1 MSGTSYTYSQ
11 QLMGTTVSLK
21 LFVENLT
28 AVSAVFNAIEQ
39 LEARLTVNRYHSE
52 VMSINHAAGK
62 QPVAVSKLVF
72 DLISQAKA
80 ASLLPD
86 SKFNLAIG
94 PLVKLWKIGFNGRS
108 IPEKDEIARRLTLT
122 NPNHIDLNRTNQTV
136 YLAKAGMEI
145 DLGAIAK
152 GYIADIIKL
161 LLAQYNIFQA
171 IINCGGN
178 VLTIGYSP
186 ITADKQWHIGLKRPF
201 TEANNLLGIIL
212 VEDKSV
218 VTSGIYERY
227 FTLNDQLY
235 HHILDPHTG
244 YPLNN
249 ELHSVTIISDNS
261 LTGDIYSTIFY
272 GLGIRQGLSELKKKQ
287 NIGVIFVTRDKK
299 IIIQSNQHFTFELTA
314 DDYQLISYS

>member
-39 LEARLTVNRYHSE
+39 LEAQLTVNRYHSE
-52 VMSINHAAGK
+52 VMGINHAAGK

-201 TEANNLLGIIL
+201 AEANNLLGIIH

-227 FTLNDQLY
+227 FIFNDQLY

-272 GLGIRQGLSELKKKQ
+272 GLGIRKGLNELKKKQ
-287 NIGVIFVTRDKK
+287 NIGVIFVTRNKK
-299 IIIQSNQHFTFELTA
+299 IIIQSNQHFIFELIA

>member
-39 LEARLTVNRYHSE
+39 LEAQLTVNRYHSE
-52 VMSINHAAGK
+52 VMGINHAAGK

-201 TEANNLLGIIL
+201 AEANNLLGIIH

-227 FTLNDQLY
+227 FIFNDQLY

-249 ELHSVTIISDNS
+249 ELHSVTIISNNS

-272 GLGIRQGLSELKKKQ
+272 GLGITQGLSELKKKQ

>member
-80 ASLLPD
+80 ASLLPE

-94 PLVKLWKIGFNGRS
+94 PLVKLWKIGFNGHS
-108 IPEKDEIARRLTLT
+108 IPEKDELARRLILT
-122 NPNHIDLNRTNQTV
+122 NPHHIELNRTNQTV

-201 TEANNLLGIIL
+201 AEANNLLGIIH

-227 FTLNDQLY
+227 FIFNDQLY

-249 ELHSVTIISDNS
+249 ELHSVTIISNNS

>member
-1 MSGTSYTYSQ
+1 MSGTNYTYSQ

-72 DLISQAKA
+72 DLICQAKA

-201 TEANNLLGIIL
+201 AEANNLLGIIH

-227 FTLNDQLY
+227 FIFNDQLY

>member
-62 QPVAVSKLVF
+62 QPVVVSKLVF

-80 ASLLPD
+80 ASLLPE

-201 TEANNLLGIIL
+201 AEANNLLGIIH

-227 FTLNDQLY
+227 FIFNNQLY

-249 ELHSVTIISDNS
+249 ELHSVSIISDNS

>member
-39 LEARLTVNRYHSE
+39 LEAQLTVNRYHSE
-52 VMSINHAAGK
+52 VMGINHAAGK

-80 ASLLPD
+80 ASLLPN

-201 TEANNLLGIIL
+201 AEANNLLGIIH

-227 FTLNDQLY
+227 FIFNDQLY

-272 GLGIRQGLSELKKKQ
+272 SLGIRQGLSELKKKQ

-299 IIIQSNQHFTFELTA
+299 IIIQSNQHFTFELIA

>member
-80 ASLLPD
+80 ASLLPE

-201 TEANNLLGIIL
+201 AEANNLLGIIH

-227 FTLNDQLY
+227 FIFNDQLY

-272 GLGIRQGLSELKKKQ
+272 GLGIRQGLNELKKKQ

>member
-80 ASLLPD
+80 ASLLSD

-94 PLVKLWKIGFNGRS
+94 PLVKLWKIGFKGHS
-108 IPEKDEIARRLTLT
+108 IPEKDEIVRRLTLT
-122 NPNHIDLNRTNQTV
+122 NPHHIELNRTNQTV

-201 TEANNLLGIIL
+201 TEANNLLGIIH

-227 FTLNDQLY
+227 FISNDQLY

>member
-80 ASLLPD
+80 ASLLPE

-201 TEANNLLGIIL
+201 AEANNLLGIIH

-227 FTLNDQLY
+227 FIFNDQLY

>member
-39 LEARLTVNRYHSE
+39 LEAQLTVNRYHSE
-52 VMSINHAAGK
+52 VMGINHAAGK

-201 TEANNLLGIIL
+201 AEANNLLGIIH

-227 FTLNDQLY
+227 FISNDQLY

>member
-28 AVSAVFNAIEQ
+28 AVSAVFNAIKQ

-52 VMSINHAAGK
+52 VMGINHAAGK

-201 TEANNLLGIIL
+201 AEANNLLGIIH

-227 FTLNDQLY
+227 FIFNDQLY

-272 GLGIRQGLSELKKKQ
+272 GLGIRQGLNELKKKQ

-299 IIIQSNQHFTFELTA
+299 IIIQSNQHFIFELIA

>member
-52 VMSINHAAGK
+52 VMGINHAAGK

-201 TEANNLLGIIL
+201 AEANNLLGIIH

-227 FTLNDQLY
+227 FIFNDQLY

>member
-186 ITADKQWHIGLKRPF
+186 ITADRQWHIGLKRPF
-201 TEANNLLGIIL
+201 AEANNLLGIIH

-227 FTLNDQLY
+227 FIFNDQQY

>member
-28 AVSAVFNAIEQ
+28 AVSAVFNAIKQ

-94 PLVKLWKIGFNGRS
+94 PLVKLWKIGFNGHS
-108 IPEKDEIARRLTLT
+108 IPEKDEIVRRLTLT
-122 NPNHIDLNRTNQTV
+122 NPHHIELNRTNQTV

-201 TEANNLLGIIL
+201 AEANNLLGIIH

-227 FTLNDQLY
+227 FIFNDQLY

-249 ELHSVTIISDNS
+249 ELHSVTIISNNS

-272 GLGIRQGLSELKKKQ
+272 GLGIRQGLSELKNKQ

>member
-39 LEARLTVNRYHSE
+39 LEAQLTVNRYHSE
-52 VMSINHAAGK
+52 VMGINHAAGK

-201 TEANNLLGIIL
+201 AEANNLLGIIH

-227 FTLNDQLY
+227 FIFNNQLY

-249 ELHSVTIISDNS
+249 ELHSVSIISDNS

>member
-39 LEARLTVNRYHSE
+39 LEDRLTVNRYYSE

-94 PLVKLWKIGFNGRS
+94 PLVKLWKIGFNGHS
-108 IPEKDEIARRLTLT
+108 IPEKDEIDRRLTLT
-122 NPNHIDLNRTNQTV
+122 NPHHIKLNRTNQTV

-201 TEANNLLGIIL
+201 AEANNLLGIIH

-227 FTLNDQLY
+227 FISNDQLY

-261 LTGDIYSTIFY
+261 LTGDIYSTMFY
-272 GLGIRQGLSELKKKQ
+272 GLGIRQGLNELKKKQ

>member
-136 YLAKAGMEI
+136 YLAKTGMEI

-201 TEANNLLGIIL
+201 TEANNLLGIIH

-299 IIIQSNQHFTFELTA
+299 IIIQSNQHFTFELIA

>member
-28 AVSAVFNAIEQ
+28 AVSAVFNAIKQ

-80 ASLLPD
+80 ASLLPE

-94 PLVKLWKIGFNGRS
+94 PLVKLWKIGFNGHS
-108 IPEKDEIARRLTLT
+108 IPENDEIARRLTLT
-122 NPNHIDLNRTNQTV
+122 NPHDIELNRTNQTV

-201 TEANNLLGIIL
+201 AEANNLLGIIH

-227 FTLNDQLY
+227 FIFNDQLY

-249 ELHSVTIISDNS
+249 ELHSVTIISNNS

-272 GLGIRQGLSELKKKQ
+272 GLGIRQGLSELKNKQ

>member
-39 LEARLTVNRYHSE
+39 LEAQLTVNRYHSE
-52 VMSINHAAGK
+52 VMGINHAAGK

-186 ITADKQWHIGLKRPF
+186 ITADRQWHIGLKRPF
-201 TEANNLLGIIL
+201 AEANNLLGIIH
-212 VEDKSV
+212 VKDKSV

-227 FTLNDQLY
+227 FIFNDQLY

>member
-80 ASLLPD
+80 ASLLPE

-201 TEANNLLGIIL
+201 AEANNLLGIIH

-227 FTLNDQLY
+227 FIFNNQLY

-249 ELHSVTIISDNS
+249 ELHSVSIISDNS